1 MWKNVSQIF
10 FTRATSQSPCLLHE
24 TLATA
29 AIIKISFCNNGI
41 KYYSP
46 GKILPYLLAVET

>member
-46 GKILPYLLAVET
+46 EKILPYLLAVET